1 MRRSIHGLIDLVRV
15 LFILFYAD
23 DTVILSETPSD
34 LQHALNEFFVY
45 CETWK
50 LHVNVKRTK
59 IVIFSKGPAPKHTF
73 NSNDEVIEIV
83 KEFNYLGI
91 LYLRSGSFC
100 KGKKHLCD

>member
-1 MRRSIHGLIDLVRV
+1 MK

-34 LQHALNEFFVY
+34 NQHVLKEFFVY

-50 LHVNVKRTK
+50 LHVNVKKTK
-59 IVIFSKGPAPKHTF
+59 IVIFSKGTAPKHTF
-73 NSNDEVIEIV
+73 TNDEVIEIV

-91 LYLRSGSFC
+91 LFLKIGIIMQ
-100 KGKKHLCD
+100 GKKRQK